1 LRWWPLILVVAGVL
15 VALRPVKTVQAP
27 ADKFVVSSAPQL
39 RSPTSAGAK
48 QGSGNQGYGTNP
60 PNPAEKPAGK
70 NKNQGKTSTT
80 AAPIPPRGALGEYTQ
95 PAPGASV
102 EILPDNE

>member
-39 RSPTSAGAK
+39 RS
-48 QGSGNQGYGTNP
+48 P